1 MKNPS
6 EGSGHDECIIC
17 NRMVANTIT
26 STDGSNQFEIHKYD
40 GCITKMWIYAISCS
54 KCSKPVYVGETE
66 GRFEREWQNIWRTS
80 GWWRE
85 KPVAKHFT
93 ERDHRGVNDVEICIL
108 ERIHDKSRIFRLIKE
123 KSWISKMKTE
133 VPVGINTKVGLSVLW
148 REYN

>member
-1 MKNPS
+1 MGVVHKN
-6 EGSGHDECIIC
+6 
-17 NRMVANTIT
+17 VV
-26 STDGSNQFEIHKYD
+26 
-40 GCITKMWIYAISCS
+40 YAISCS
-54 KCSKPVYVGETE
+54 KYSTPVYVGETE
-66 GRFEREWQNIWRTS
+66 RTLRERMTEHLADIRLM
-80 GWWRE
+80 RE

-123 KSWISKMKTE
+123 KSWINKMKTE